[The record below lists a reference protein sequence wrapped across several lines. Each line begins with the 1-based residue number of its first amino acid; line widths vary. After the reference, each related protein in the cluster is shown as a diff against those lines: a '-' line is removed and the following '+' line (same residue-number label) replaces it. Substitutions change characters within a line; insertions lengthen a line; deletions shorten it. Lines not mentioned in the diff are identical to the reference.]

1 MANELTVSFV
11 ISVFLAGLFSATALV
26 TLLAVAGAVG
36 CLDLVTIAFAAA
48 DFEDS
53 PGYPKE
59 TAVNHPEHISH
70 SIVSLTLL
78 VLFKAKLPDIEPY
91 RDASR

>member
-1 MANELTVSFV
+1 M
-11 ISVFLAGLFSATALV
+11 FLVGLFSATAAV

-36 CLDLVTIAFAAA
+36 RLDLVTIAFAAA

-53 PGYPKE
+53 PGYTKE

-70 SIVSLTLL
+70 SHVSLTLL

-91 RDASR
+91 RVASR